1 MKKGRILLMSPN
13 LRGLGDGIIRIQPG
27 LGIGYVAA
35 VTRQMGHEVF
45 VRDTALEG
53 YNKKYP
59 SQGQFMIK
67 VGESDQEISDYI
79 SNINPEVLGISVL
92 FSNLIES
99 GHNIARIA
107 KEVNPKIKVVIGG
120 NHVSNSSLDFIVAQ
134 DPTSGL
140 LSKRFYDIED
150 ENVDYAM
157 RGEVDF
163 SSAELFDALIN
174 GRDPSNIDGLI
185 FKTMGYRNP
194 NIEGQKVIKL
204 NDYESVVINKKTKV
218 ANLTSLPF
226 PARDLMNMEG
236 YFKIANFHS
245 AKSKSDRV
253 LNVMCSRGC
262 PEHCTF
268 CTTPE
273 QFGQTVR
280 WRDPKNIFEEICQC
294 SVDTDGVDF
303 LASSVKAQ
311 KIKGDQEYEGIRIT
325 LVAKLSE
332 AKIPLQID
340 IGFGD
345 VVSPPPQLITF
356 PTLLKFDPPK
366 IKIYPKETVIA
377 EKLHAIVNL
386 GITNSRM
393 KDFYDIWMLSKH
405 FQFSGKE
412 LSNAIK
418 QTFTRRKTP
427 IPINPPLAFTAEFYN
442 DKTKQTQWNAFV
454 KKNQLIEG
462 EGITLHE
469 TITQIINFLMPLIE
483 SIIQKEHF
491 TLNWREGKWGK

>member
-1 MKKGRILLMSPN
+1 MKSKTLKNISASVRERLLNISRTRKEDFQLILSRYAAERFLYRLSQSQYKETFILKGALLF
-13 LRGLGDGIIRIQPG
+13 L
-27 LGIGYVAA
+27 VW
-35 VTRQMGHEVF
+35 
-45 VRDTALEG
+45 
-53 YNKKYP
+53 
-59 SQGQFMIK
+59 
-67 VGESDQEISDYI
+67 
-79 SNINPEVLGISVL
+79 
-92 FSNLIES
+92 
-99 GHNIARIA
+99 
-107 KEVNPKIKVVIGG
+107 
-120 NHVSNSSLDFIVAQ
+120 
-134 DPTSGL
+134 DPTTY
-140 LSKRFYDIED
+140 RPTRD
-150 ENVDYAM
+150 
-157 RGEVDF
+157 VDF
-163 SSAELFDALIN
+163 LGKEENSIS
-174 GRDPSNIDGLI
+174 
-185 FKTMGYRNP
+185 
-194 NIEGQKVIKL
+194 KL
-204 NDYESVVINKKTKV
+204 
-218 ANLTSLPF
+218 
-226 PARDLMNMEG
+226 
-236 YFKIANFHS
+236 
-245 AKSKSDRV
+245 
-253 LNVMCSRGC
+253 
-262 PEHCTF
+262 
-268 CTTPE
+268 
-273 QFGQTVR
+273 
-280 WRDPKNIFEEICQC
+280 KNIFEEICQC